1 MSTPIKSS
9 QIASTAQGGAAS
21 ADLLARMG
29 TPARVGEGQGP
40 VMAFSSWMAQH
51 GQGSEA
57 SQAPAAPKAPQAAS
71 RQDPEARNL
80 AMSRAQEQT
89 VQRARQQAM
98 AAQKASTQSAESA
111 RMAEQAAA
119 RARADKSTPRSAA
132 SESRAEQVH
141 EPEARDESAKDD
153 ERTTTDANA
162 AGAQAQQAA
171 PAAPSD
177 GRADMMAWLA
187 NLAQGKADRVPSGAD
202 VLADDAAAADQA
214 RIQKDAV
221 QGGRDADKAQP
232 ATQDA
237 RVGAQA
243 LDAQLWQ
250 SVHSTAT
257 LQVDAMLAGSGRAGE
272 QKTGVDS
279 LSSLMAGGALHAA
292 GAGAS
297 IQDGAAGV
305 RHESATL
312 PVPLGSPTFAEALA
326 DQVSVWVSGAR
337 TDGPMTAE
345 LHLNPAEMG
354 PINVKISLDGDS
366 AQVDFAAAAVET
378 RKAIEASLSQLS
390 ASLNEVG
397 LNLTGGGVSA
407 QTSQQSFG
415 QQFAQADGART
426 ASGGS
431 GRIAGESGDRGEDIS
446 LRPVSMPRTG
456 RPGGLDLYA

>member
-9 QIASTAQGGAAS
+9 PIASTAQGGAAS

-171 PAAPSD
+171 PSD

-257 LQVDAMLAGSGRAGE
+257 LQVDAMLAGSGRADE

-279 LSSLMAGGALHAA
+279 LSSLMAGGALHGA